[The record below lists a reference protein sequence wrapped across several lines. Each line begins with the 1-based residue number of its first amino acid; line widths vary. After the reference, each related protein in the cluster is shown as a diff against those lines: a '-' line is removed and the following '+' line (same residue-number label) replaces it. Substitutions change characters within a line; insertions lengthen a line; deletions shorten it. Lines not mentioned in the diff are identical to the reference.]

1 MEKILIAIDSHDLDP
16 NSVSFACHIAKLTQS
31 KLSAVFLDDRRAAR
45 QLAFEAITEPTG
57 IAAQTILEATLEQA
71 ESNTLRENNMLR
83 FKQLATEEGVRS
95 TIYLD
100 RGVPA
105 KELIAE
111 SLFADLLIL
120 DANTFGDLA
129 GDPPSG
135 FVKDIVHDAGCP
147 VLIAPENFNGID
159 NIVFCYDG
167 GRSSLYAM
175 KQFAHLF
182 PSLAGQRTKVVDL
195 HPDSTSSLDQARI
208 VTWLKTHFAGVDWLA
223 VRPDEAKALF
233 NFLSEKGDDIVVMG
247 AYGKG
252 LLSSFFTEDGQLGIT
267 RTTRVPLFITQH

>member
-1 MEKILIAIDSHDLDP
+1 LIAIDSHDLDP
-16 NSVSFACHIAKLTQS
+16 NTVRFACHIARLTGS
-31 KLSAVFLDDRRAAR
+31 KLSAVFLENRRIAR
-45 QLAFEAITEPTG
+45 QLAFEAIGEP
-57 IAAQTILEATLEQA
+57 AFLAKQTLQEATLEQSA
-71 ESNTLRENNMLR
+71 NHAVREKNMLR
-83 FKQLATEEGVRS
+83 FKELATEEGVPS
-95 TIYLD
+95 AIYLD
-100 RGVPA
+100 KGVPA

-120 DANTFGDLA
+120 DANTFGDIA

-135 FVKDIVHDAGCP
+135 FVKDIVHNGGCP

-182 PSLAGQRTKVVDL
+182 PGLAHQRTKVVDL
-195 HPDSTSSLDQARI
+195 HPDTTSSLDQARI
-208 VTWLKTHFAGVDWLA
+208 VTWLKTHYAGVDWLA
-223 VRPDEAKALF
+223 VRPDEAAALF
-233 NFLSEKGDDIVVMG
+233 RFLGEKGDDIVVMG

-252 LLSSFFTEDGQLGIT
+252 LLSSFFPEDWQLGIT
-267 RTTRVPLFITQH
+267 RTTPIPLFITQH

>member
-1 MEKILIAIDSHDLDP
+1 MEKILVAIDSHDLDP
-16 NSVSFACHIAKLTQS
+16 NTVRFACHIAKLTGS
-31 KLSAVFLDDRRAAR
+31 KLSAVFLEERRIAR
-45 QLAFEAITEPTG
+45 QLAFEAIGEP
-57 IAAQTILEATLEQA
+57 AFLAKQTLQDATLEQSA
-71 ESNTLRENNMLR
+71 SHAVREKNMLR
-83 FKQLATEEGVRS
+83 FKALATEEGVPS
-95 TIYLD
+95 AIYLD
-100 RGVPA
+100 KGVPA

-120 DANTFGDLA
+120 DANTFSDIA

-135 FVKDIVHDAGCP
+135 FVKDIVHNAGCP

-182 PSLAGQRTKVVDL
+182 PGLTHQRTKVVDL
-195 HPDSTSSLDQARI
+195 HPDTTSPLDQARI
-208 VTWLKTHFAGVDWLA
+208 VTWLKTHYAGVDWLA
-223 VRPDEAKALF
+223 VRPDEAAALF
-233 NFLSEKGDDIVVMG
+233 RFLGEKGDDIVVMG

-252 LLSSFFTEDGQLGIT
+252 LLSSFFPDDWQLGIT
-267 RTTRVPLFITQH
+267 RTTPVPLFITQH